1 MPIWD
6 PSLAAKE
13 LERTAAK
20 GATTFAFSENP
31 APLGLPPRALLR
43 GLERS
48 WLQVLLPE
56 RRVHRRHG
64 LR

>member
-1 MPIWD
+1 MQAR
-6 PSLAAKE
+6 L
-13 LERTAAK
+13 
-20 GATTFAFSENP
+20 G
-31 APLGLPPRALLR
+31 PLGLLPRALLLVQLR

-56 RRVHRRHG
+56 RQVHRRHG

>member
-1 MPIWD
+1 MQ
-6 PSLAAKE
+6 
-13 LERTAAK
+13 
-20 GATTFAFSENP
+20 
-31 APLGLPPRALLR
+31 APLGLPPRALLLVQLLVQLR